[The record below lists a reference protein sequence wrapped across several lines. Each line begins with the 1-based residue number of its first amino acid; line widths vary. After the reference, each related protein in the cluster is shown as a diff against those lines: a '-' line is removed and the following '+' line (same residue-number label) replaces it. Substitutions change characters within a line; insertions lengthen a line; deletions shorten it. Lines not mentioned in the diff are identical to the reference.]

1 MCKTLNELDWLVS
14 VLVLVLLGVATVR
27 EPASAQ
33 QAGRDRRSGG
43 ESNAERR
50 ESRGGPPG
58 EFPGGGM
65 RGGPPGEFPGGGM
78 RGGPPGEFRGGGPPM
93 WGGPG
98 GGGPPMW
105 GGPGGGGPG
114 GGWGRGG
121 GMGGGGMGF
130 VARLDANGNGMLD
143 PEESQGRARMFLES
157 TGLDLTRPIPI
168 DQVGKAFEDMRNRR
182 MEEMGGFGR
191 GEDRGGEGRGRGDD
205 GQTDQGAGTTK
216 AKPLVS
222 GFGEPDMFDPV
233 PGFGDLGEKF
243 AVAIDE
249 QDLQEAQRTMGRSDT
264 NQDGVLDAEEIRNGR
279 WGDDPLQ
286 TDRNR
291 DGKLTLNEL
300 ALRYAVRR
308 AARDGGSSS
317 SRSSNRSVARGGN
330 SGGSTRNNATAGAEG
345 DARQGRERMLQMM
358 FGRYDRNGN
367 GVLEK
372 DEWGSFRSDPS
383 GYDTNHDGKIT
394 REEFAAAMATR
405 FGGGGGGE
413 GEGDRSRWYSRREG
427 EEGPPKA
434 GETPTEGEAATAGS
448 KKSYRFRSAAER
460 LGKYEGLPEWFARAD
475 ANGDGQVKMA
485 EYSTSWTDQ
494 VVADFAQFDL
504 NKDGIVTPSECVK
517 ATESGAVQGAAAP
530 VTPGDHSNARGDSRS
545 RSEDRPAPDR
555 DELPA
560 EASSSPAAAPTAAA
574 ETSAASGDVPPKYI
588 KYAVSFIK
596 RYDTNKDGVLTQD
609 EWTKMNT
616 DYSSADADKDGRITP
631 TELGAAFVKKS

>member
-1 MCKTLNELDWLVS
+1 
-14 VLVLVLLGVATVR
+14 
-27 EPASAQ
+27 
-33 QAGRDRRSGG
+33 
-43 ESNAERR
+43 
-50 ESRGGPPG
+50 
-58 EFPGGGM
+58 
-65 RGGPPGEFPGGGM
+65 
-78 RGGPPGEFRGGGPPM
+78 
-93 WGGPG
+93 
-98 GGGPPMW
+98 
-105 GGPGGGGPG
+105 
-114 GGWGRGG
+114 
-121 GMGGGGMGF
+121 MGGGGMGF
-130 VARLDANGNGMLD
+130 VTRLDANGNGMLD

-157 TGLDLTRPIPI
+157 TGLDLSRPIPI

-205 GQTDQGAGTTK
+205 GQNEAGSVSV
-216 AKPLVS
+216 KPLVP

-249 QDLQEAQRTMGRSDT
+249 QDFQEAQRTMGRSDT

-308 AARDGGSSS
+308 EAREGGSSN
-317 SRSSNRSVARGGN
+317 SRSSNRSGSRDG
-330 SGGSTRNNATAGAEG
+330 SGGRGNRNTATAAADGE
-345 DARQGRERMLQMM
+345 ARQGRDRMLQMM

-372 DEWGSFRSDPS
+372 DEWGSFPSDPS
-383 GYDTNHDGKIT
+383 GQDTNHDGKIT
-394 REEFAAAMATR
+394 REEFAAAMAAR
-405 FGGGGGGE
+405 FGGGGGE
-413 GEGDRSRWYSRREG
+413 GGGDRSRWYSRREG

-434 GETPTEGEAATAGS
+434 GEASDEGPAAAVSS

-530 VTPGDHSNARGDSRS
+530 VTASDSTDARGGSR
-545 RSEDRPAPDR
+545 RRGEDRPASDR
-555 DELPA
+555 SEPPA
-560 EASSSPAAAPTAAA
+560 EASSSPAAAAPAVA